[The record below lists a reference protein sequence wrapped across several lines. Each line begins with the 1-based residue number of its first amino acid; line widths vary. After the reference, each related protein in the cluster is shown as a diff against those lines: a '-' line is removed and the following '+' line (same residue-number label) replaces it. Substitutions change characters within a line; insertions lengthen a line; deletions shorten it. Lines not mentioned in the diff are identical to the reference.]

1 MGTATETWAD
11 AGVSPLVSVGG
22 GRNGTKMNSKL
33 NGKLELDQHMVSAS
47 RFLLFSKCKGVI
59 LCKRKHESGMY
70 VSMQRRSR
78 MDERKI
84 VICDPPIETKRYE
97 FLYDHLD
104 CDCIVDKS
112 KEKETKTIRIIAYS
126 PAKENNPILREYF
139 RLQKFHGK
147 YKILQGIDSKE
158 VFSIDECRVS

>member
-1 MGTATETWAD
+1 M
-11 AGVSPLVSVGG
+11 G